1 MTISVRNP
9 RTGRVDY
16 EFEPASRDEVT
27 AKAKRL
33 RENQADWYALGF
45 DGRAEALVAWSNTIE
60 NHKDKIIDA
69 LAVDTGRYYLSK
81 REVEGAVANIRRWAK
96 NAPGLLKTQEK
107 DSQLIASVSYDNQYV
122 PYQLSGFIS
131 PWNFPVTLSLIDAA
145 PALAAGSTALIK
157 PSEVTPRFAEYLLET
172 IRSTPE
178 IAGVVD
184 LVLGDGAVGA
194 ALIDE
199 VDLICFTG
207 SIATGRKVASAAAA
221 NFIPAFLELGGK
233 DPVIVLKDADIDKAT
248 DSVLRGSIMNAGQ
261 VCLSIERI
269 YVHEDI
275 HDAFVE
281 TLVRKAKDIELNT
294 PDIHQG
300 QIGPLIF
307 DRQADVIAA
316 HIADA
321 KAKGAEIVYGGEIED
336 HGGGKWVRPTVLTHV
351 THDMDIMCEETFGP
365 IMPVMAFQSVDEAVT
380 LANDTSFGLSA
391 SVIGADVAQARA
403 VAERVN
409 AGGLSINDCGLT
421 FQTYE
426 PEKTSFNMSGLG
438 GSRMGPGSIYRF
450 MRKKALIMQHGEP
463 RRIQEFGEPAQA

>member
-16 EFEPASRDEVT
+16 EFEPSSRDEVA

-33 RENQADWYALGF
+33 RENQTDWYALGF
-45 DGRAEALVAWSNTIE
+45 EGRSKALVAWSNTIE
-60 NHKDKIIDA
+60 NHKEKIIDA

-96 NAPGLLKTQEK
+96 NAPGLLKTEEK
-107 DSQLIASVSYDNQYV
+107 ESQLVSNVSYDNQYV
-122 PYQLSGFIS
+122 PYELSGFIS

-172 IRSTPE
+172 IQATPE

-207 SIATGRKVASAAAA
+207 SIATGRKVASSAAA

-233 DPVIVLKDADIDKAT
+233 DPVIVLKDANIDKAT

-269 YVHEDI
+269 YVQEDI

-281 TLVRKAKDIELNT
+281 MLVGKAEDIELNT

-300 QIGPLIF
+300 QVGPLIF

-321 KAKGAEIVYGGEIED
+321 KAKGAKILCGGEIED
-336 HGGGKWVRPTVLTHV
+336 HGGGKWVRPTILTHV
-351 THDMDIMCEETFGP
+351 THDMDIMSEETFGP
-365 IMPVMAFQSVDEAVT
+365 MMPVMAFQSVDEAVM
-380 LANDTSFGLSA
+380 LANDTTFGLSA

-450 MRKKALIMQHGEP
+450 MRKKALIMQHGQP
-463 RRIQEFGEPAQA
+463 RRIQEFGEPVQA

>member
-16 EFEPASRDEVT
+16 EFEPASRDEIA

-33 RENQADWYALGF
+33 RDNQADWYGQGFEGRSAALI
-45 DGRAEALVAWSNTIE
+45 AWSNTIE
-60 NHKDKIIDA
+60 AHKDKIIDA

-96 NAPGLLKTQEK
+96 NAPGLLKTEEK
-107 DSQLIASVSYDNQYV
+107 ESELIATVSYDNQYV
-122 PYQLSGFIS
+122 PYELSGFIS

-157 PSEVTPRFAEYLLET
+157 PSEVTPRFAEHLLET
-172 IRSTPE
+172 IRLTPE
-178 IAGVVD
+178 IAGAIDV
-184 LVLGDGAVGA
+184 VLGDGAVGA

-248 DSVLRGSIMNAGQ
+248 DSVVRGALLNAGQ

-281 TLVRKAKDIELNT
+281 SLVCKANQLQLNT

-300 QIGPLIF
+300 QVGPLIF

-321 KAKGAEIVYGGEIED
+321 KAKGAEVLCGGEVED
-336 HGGGKWVRPTVLTHV
+336 HGGGKWVRPTVLTNV
-351 THDMDIMCEETFGP
+351 THDMDIMSEETFGP
-365 IMPVMAFQSVDEAVT
+365 MMPVMRFQSVDEAVM
-380 LANDTSFGLSA
+380 LANDTTFGLSA
-391 SVIGADVAQARA
+391 SVIGGDVAGARA

-450 MRKKALIMQHGEP
+450 MRKKALIMQHGQP